1 MTIAKRLALLLALPI
16 VVLIALG
23 GYLFF
28 QMNGIEK
35 KSRFVSD
42 MQIESLAALGNIAS
56 HNTDM
61 RVNVRNYLL
70 ADEAAEA
77 AGPAADLAKQS
88 EEMKSLLDHYGDT
101 LVSGDADRRLY
112 AEFRQLS
119 HEWAVESKRLLELAA
134 NGHRREARAEMVSG
148 DVLGLGKRLGDVL
161 AEWIAHNQM
170 LARQSGQAAV
180 DAIQASEKNL
190 ILAVGAAMLLSWA
203 LGYFTF
209 RRIVHPIRGLQ
220 TTVKSIAAGDYT
232 QAVPFTTDPG
242 ETGDL
247 ARSIAVLKQGAAE
260 TAEQRWVKASV
271 AKLSSM
277 LQRAES
283 VQGFGEQLL
292 SGTVPL
298 VACGAAAF
306 YVFEKDRGRL
316 RRAAS
321 YGLADGGGAESIAVG
336 EGLSGEAVRQRVP
349 ITVGN
354 LPPAYLR
361 ISSGL
366 GSTDPVQAIA
376 WPVLTRNSVLGV
388 LELAAFRELN
398 ASEKTLFEELM
409 PVVAMNLE
417 ILERNLG
424 TQELLVQTQ
433 DQAKRLEAQT
443 DALTSSQEELMAQKE
458 ELLARQQ
465 ELTEQREQLKDSEE
479 RSRLILESTADG
491 IFGTDPEGRIT
502 FVNPAACQMLGF
514 THDELLGQPSHA
526 TFHHRRADGS
536 EYPKEECPM
545 FAAYKHGR
553 SSHVDNEFLWR
564 KDGSGFP
571 VEYGARPVFKDG
583 TLIASVVSFTDITER
598 RRAEERLRETEQFFR
613 SVLESAPDAL
623 MVVDHHGVMQL
634 ANAQTER
641 VFGYTRDELVGQAV
655 EMLVPEN
662 VRPGHAALRAGYHNV
677 PAARAMGVG
686 QELSGLRKDG
696 SEFPVEIGLSP
707 LPARGSEPPQ
717 VAVSIRDITVRKQ
730 QERQIIEAR
739 EKAEEATAAK
749 SMFLANMSHEIR
761 TPMNAIIGMTH
772 LALKTDLTPK
782 QFDYLTK
789 VRSAAGTLLGIIND
803 ILDFSKIEAGKLDI
817 ENAEFRFEDV
827 LQNLSTV
834 VGQKA
839 QEKNLEFLI
848 SAQPEIPPNL
858 VGDPLRIGQILI
870 NLVNN
875 AVKFTERGE
884 VVVSVGIEERAS
896 DRVKLAFSV
905 RDTGIG
911 MTPEQLSRL
920 FQAFSQ
926 ADTSTTRKFGG
937 TGLGLSISKR
947 LVEMMGGHIWAESE
961 AGKGSTFQFNAW
973 FGIGAEQQHK
983 RFVPDM
989 AGFRALVVDDNAQAR
1004 EILSDALRGFALRA
1018 DTVASGR
1025 EAIQAVKGADSSD
1038 PYHLVLMD
1046 WNMPEMDGI
1055 QATAILRRDSGL
1067 KNSPRVAMVT
1077 AFGREEI
1084 RSQAEQVGIDA
1095 FLMKPVSPSVLY
1107 DTLMEM
1113 FGAESLEGAGGVSHK
1128 PGAAEHDARGVRVL
1142 LVEDNDM
1149 NQQVAT
1155 ELLESAGATVKVA
1168 DHGGIAV
1175 KLLQD
1180 GPQPPPFD
1188 IVLMDLQMPEMDG
1201 FTATRILR
1209 ADPRFKDLPIVAM
1222 TAHALVEER
1231 ERCLQAGMVDHI
1243 TKPIDPDALFATLA
1257 RWTKQ
1262 RETPVA
1268 TAKPQPA
1275 PADKELPH
1283 IEGIDI
1289 DGGLKRV
1296 AGNKRLYRSLLQQ
1309 FVAKQADTPARIEEA
1324 LGKGDRESAERL
1336 AHTLKGVA
1344 GNIGIGVVQAA
1355 AAKVEK
1361 AIRDGDTSVEVLAAL
1376 KSVLGPQ
1383 VESIRTALGEAAPAA
1398 VQAEAFN
1405 REAAAAAVARLM
1417 SLIEAND
1424 GDAADAVEEV
1434 AAALTGKVETGRLAE
1449 LRESVAGF
1457 DFDDARTKLTQIA
1470 ADCHLTFGQKDDER
1484 RRETTHSAG

>member
-16 VVLIALG
+16 VMLVALG
-23 GYLFF
+23 WYVFYQL
-28 QMNGIEK
+28 NGIEK
-35 KSRFVSD
+35 KSRFVSE

-56 HNTDM
+56 RNTDI

-77 AGPAADLAKQS
+77 AEPVADLAKNS
-88 EEMKSLLDHYGDT
+88 EEMTRLLDHYGDS
-101 LVSGDADRRLY
+101 LISDDADRRLY
-112 AEFRQLS
+112 SEFRQLS
-119 HEWAVESKRLLELAA
+119 QEWAAEAKRLFSLAA
-134 NGHRREARAEMVSG
+134 NGHRREARAEIISG

-161 AEWIAHNQM
+161 AEWIALNQA
-170 LARQSGQAAV
+170 LARQSGQRAV
-180 DAIQASEKNL
+180 DAIQASERNL
-190 ILAVGAAMLLSWA
+190 IMAVAAAMVLSWA

-232 QAVPFTTDPG
+232 QAVPFTTSAG

-277 LQRAES
+277 LQRVES
-283 VQGFGEQLL
+283 VPAFGEQLL

-298 VACGAAAF
+298 VPCGAAAF
-306 YVFEKDRGRL
+306 YVFEKHRERL
-316 RRAAS
+316 RRAAG

-336 EGLSGEAVRQRVP
+336 EGLAGEAVRQRVP

-354 LPPAYLR
+354 LPPDYLR

-366 GSTDPVQAIA
+366 GSTSPVQTIA
-376 WPVLTRNSVLGV
+376 WPILTRNSVLGV
-388 LELAAFRELN
+388 LELASFRELN
-398 ASEKTLFEELM
+398 ASEKALLEELM

-417 ILERNLG
+417 ILSRNLA
-424 TQELLVQTQ
+424 TRELLVQTQ
-433 DQAKRLEAQT
+433 DQAKQLEA
-443 DALTSSQEELMAQKE
+443 
-458 ELLARQQ
+458 
-465 ELTEQREQLKDSEE
+465 SEE
-479 RSRLILESTADG
+479 RSRLILASTADG
-491 IFGTDPEGRIT
+491 IFGTDTDGRIT

-514 THDELLGQPSHA
+514 TPDELLGQPSHA
-526 TFHHRRADGS
+526 TFHHRRPDGA

-545 FAAYKHGR
+545 FAAYTHGR

-564 KDGSGFP
+564 KDGTGFP

-583 TLIASVVSFTDITER
+583 SLIASVVSFTDITER
-598 RRAEERLRETEQFFR
+598 RRAEQRLRETERFFR

-623 MVVDHHGVMQL
+623 MVVDHRGVMQL
-634 ANAQTER
+634 GNAQTEN
-641 VFGYTRDELVGQAV
+641 VFGYSRDELVGQAV
-655 EMLVPEN
+655 EMLVPED
-662 VRPGHAALRAGYHNV
+662 VRPRHPALRAGFHNA
-677 PAARAMGVG
+677 PTARAMGAG
-686 QELSGLRKDG
+686 LELRGLRKDG

-717 VAVSIRDITVRKQ
+717 VAVSIRDITLRKQ
-730 QERQIIEAR
+730 QERLIIEAKQ
-739 EKAEEATAAK
+739 KAEEATAAK

-834 VGQKA
+834 VSQKA
-839 QEKNLEFLI
+839 QDKNLEFLI
-848 SAQPEIPPNL
+848 KAQPDIPPNL
-858 VGDPLRIGQILI
+858 VGDPLRLGQILI

-875 AVKFTERGE
+875 AVKFTDHGE
-884 VVVSVGIEERAS
+884 VVVTVGVEERAS
-896 DRVKLAFSV
+896 DRIKLAFGV

-920 FQAFSQ
+920 FQAFTQ

-947 LVEMMGGHIWAESE
+947 LAEMMDGHIWAESE
-961 AGKGSTFQFNAW
+961 AGKGSTFRFNAW
-973 FGIGAEQQHK
+973 FGIGAEQQLT

-1004 EILSDALRGFALRA
+1004 EILSDGLRGFALRA
-1018 DTVASGR
+1018 DAVASGR
-1025 EAIQAVKGADSSD
+1025 EAIEAVKAADSND

-1055 QATAILRRDSGL
+1055 QATAIIRRDPGL
-1067 KNSPRVAMVT
+1067 KNTPRIAMVT

-1084 RSQAEQVGIDA
+1084 RNQAEQVGIDA
-1095 FLMKPVSPSVLY
+1095 FLTKPVSPSVLY
-1107 DTLMEM
+1107 DTLMGM
-1113 FGAESLEGAGGVSHK
+1113 FGAESLESGGGVSHR
-1128 PGAAEHDARGVRVL
+1128 PGPAEHDARGVRVL

-1155 ELLESAGATVKVA
+1155 ELLESAGATVTVA
-1168 DHGGIAV
+1168 DNGGIAV
-1175 KLLQD
+1175 KLLQE
-1180 GPQPPPFD
+1180 GPQPPPFE
-1188 IVLMDLQMPEMDG
+1188 IILMDLQMPVMDG
-1201 FTATRILR
+1201 FTATRTLR
-1209 ADPRFKDLPIVAM
+1209 ADPRFRELPIVAM

-1231 ERCLQAGMVDHI
+1231 ERCLQAGMVDHV
-1243 TKPIDPDALFATLA
+1243 TKPIDPDALFAALA
-1257 RWTKQ
+1257 RWTK
-1262 RETPVA
+1262 PHKA
-1268 TAKPQPA
+1268 AAAAPTAAPA
-1275 PADKELPH
+1275 PV
-1283 IEGIDI
+1283 EGGVPEIAGVDVA
-1289 DGGLKRV
+1289 GALKRV
-1296 AGNKRLYRSLLQQ
+1296 AGNKRLYRSLLDQ
-1309 FVAKQADTPARIEEA
+1309 FATKQSDADLRITEA
-1324 LGKGDRESAERL
+1324 LANGDREGAERL
-1336 AHTLKGVA
+1336 AHTLKGIA
-1344 GNIGIGVVQAA
+1344 GNIGIGSVQAA
-1355 AAKVEK
+1355 AAKLEK
-1361 AIRDGDTSVEVLAAL
+1361 AIREGDSETPNIVAEL

-1383 VESIRTALGEAAPAA
+1383 VAAIRTALGNGDKPASAPAA
-1398 VQAEAFN
+1398 AFDS
-1405 REAAAAAVARLM
+1405 EAAGRAVRRLM

-1424 GDAADAVEEV
+1424 GDSADAVQEV
-1434 AAALTGKVETGRLAE
+1434 ATALGGKIDRARLDD
-1449 LRESVAGF
+1449 LRDAVSDF
-1457 DFDDARTKLTQIA
+1457 DFDGARTKLTQIA
-1470 ADCHLTFGQKDDER
+1470 ADCHLSVG
-1484 RRETTHSAG
+1484 